1 MGLVSMKREL
11 QDLIDEC
18 TAEINDIETRI
29 ADMPALDKGVRYL
42 TYYALMK
49 ASGITEF
56 VYRSIVADYFS
67 MLSDSRI
74 DTYLDAAVRGGSMSA
89 KYEMMQGLL
98 GKFDD
103 QWKKNFQNAVK
114 VRPDKERLISAS
126 NSFSKQQTFFCA
138 WKGSNSYI

>member
-1 MGLVSMKREL
+1 MKSEL

-49 ASGITEF
+49 TSGITEF

-74 DTYLDAAVRGGSMSA
+74 DTYLDVAVRG
-89 KYEMMQGLL
+89 
-98 GKFDD
+98 D
-103 QWKKNFQNAVK
+103 Q
-114 VRPDKERLISAS
+114 L
-126 NSFSKQQTFFCA
+126 
-138 WKGSNSYI
+138 